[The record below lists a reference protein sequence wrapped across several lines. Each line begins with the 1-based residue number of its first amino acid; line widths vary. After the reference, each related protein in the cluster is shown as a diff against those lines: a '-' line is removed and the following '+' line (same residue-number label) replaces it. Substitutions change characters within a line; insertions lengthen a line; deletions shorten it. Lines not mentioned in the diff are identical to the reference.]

1 MPLHCSLLLL
11 LFAALFT
18 LLSSAAAAPRRARQ
32 SSLNHIHQHHQRQ
45 HQRQHHQRQLQQLSA
60 RHAERIVDAHN
71 TLRAQQG
78 SLLYIDSICQRIQVR
93 IHNQSEYVDSVQSN
107 TA

>member
-1 MPLHCSLLLL
+1 MPLRCSL

-18 LLSSAAAAPRRARQ
+18 LLSSVAAAPRHARQ
-32 SSLNHIHQHHQRQ
+32 SSLNHIHHQQH
-45 HQRQHHQRQLQQLSA
+45 QQLSA
-60 RHAERIVDAHN
+60 RQAERIVDAHN

-107 TA
+107 TPK

>member
-1 MPLHCSLLLL
+1 MPLRCWLLL

-18 LLSSAAAAPRRARQ
+18 LLSSAAAAPRSARQ
-32 SSLNHIHQHHQRQ
+32 SSLNHIHHHHQ
-45 HQRQHHQRQLQQLSA
+45 HQHHQRQLQQLSA
-60 RHAERIVDAHN
+60 RQAERIVDAHN

-78 SLLYIDSICQRIQVR
+78 SLLYIDSICQRIQQVR

-107 TA
+107 TV